1 MGLNPS
7 ETGWLGWSCYV
18 PPINKII
25 NLFKDTEKGK
35 NEKDFD
41 FEKIKEKY
49 YYNKKTIIQ
58 LINGEGKYNAY
69 ELNCYP
75 HNVERN
81 IDKVLQKIL
90 DTLNINTKSRKY
102 IFSYYPEPD
111 DILHELGV
119 ESKLAIDEI
128 KKINEKIEEYSKLI
142 LQHEKTIFIIVA
154 DHGHLIGD
162 KIQIKNYELYKYLLN
177 KKVYIENRSPNF
189 IIKPE
194 FKKEFIQAFNK
205 DFGKDFFLLS
215 KQEILE
221 HKIFGEYAMNNKHE
235 LFEDSLGDFMAITK
249 GNSNKVLLSDIDK
262 DKNTSYH
269 GGYTDDEIY
278 VPLIVINN

>member
-1 MGLNPS
+1 MRAFIINSYEIINNLLTTINNFDNNKNTTIKNNSKFLYNNFYNLSWKNLNAIKLGLNPS

-49 YYNKKTIIQ
+49 YYNKKTITQ
-58 LINGEGKYNAY
+58 LINEEGKYNAY

-128 KKINEKIEEYSKLI
+128 KK
-142 LQHEKTIFIIVA
+142 
-154 DHGHLIGD
+154 
-162 KIQIKNYELYKYLLN
+162 
-177 KKVYIENRSPNF
+177 
-189 IIKPE
+189 
-194 FKKEFIQAFNK
+194 
-205 DFGKDFFLLS
+205 
-215 KQEILE
+215 
-221 HKIFGEYAMNNKHE
+221 
-235 LFEDSLGDFMAITK
+235 
-249 GNSNKVLLSDIDK
+249 
-262 DKNTSYH
+262 
-269 GGYTDDEIY
+269 
-278 VPLIVINN
+278 